1 MSNLISLYD
10 WMIHLVDEG
19 KALDIVFLDFSKAF
33 DTVFHNILLEKLA
46 AHGLDKYSLCWVKN
60 WLESPAQRIV
70 MNEVKSSWQPVM
82 SGVPQGL
89 VMGIVLFNI
98 FSYDLDEGI
107 ECTLSKFADDTNL
120 GGSSNLPEGRKALQG
135 NLDKLYL
142 WTEAIG
148 SPTRPSAASCTLV
161 TTPGNSTGMG
171 QSGWKTMLRKWTWE
185 CWFTFG

>member
-1 MSNLISLYD
+1 MTKDGWTQIFVVS
-10 WMIHLVDEG
+10 G
-19 KALDIVFLDFSKAF
+19 
-33 DTVFHNILLEKLA
+33 
-46 AHGLDKYSLCWVKN
+46 
-60 WLESPAQRIV
+60 
-70 MNEVKSSWQPVM
+70 VKSSWWPVK
-82 SGVPQGL
+82 SGVLQGSVL
-89 VMGIVLFNI
+89 QLLLFNVFI
-98 FSYDLDEGI
+98 NDLDKGI
-107 ECTLSKFADDTNL
+107 EHTLSKFADDTNL